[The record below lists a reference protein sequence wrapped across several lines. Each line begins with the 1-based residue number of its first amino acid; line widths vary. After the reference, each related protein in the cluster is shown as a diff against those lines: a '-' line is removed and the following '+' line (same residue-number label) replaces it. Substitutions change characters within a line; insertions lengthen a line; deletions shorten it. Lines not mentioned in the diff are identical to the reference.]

1 MFQISSES
9 VEKRT
14 YIIRVEGE
22 GEGEGE
28 GEEDNSAQKRKP
40 EYLVVCL
47 S

>member
-28 GEEDNSAQKRKP
+28 EDNSAQKRKA